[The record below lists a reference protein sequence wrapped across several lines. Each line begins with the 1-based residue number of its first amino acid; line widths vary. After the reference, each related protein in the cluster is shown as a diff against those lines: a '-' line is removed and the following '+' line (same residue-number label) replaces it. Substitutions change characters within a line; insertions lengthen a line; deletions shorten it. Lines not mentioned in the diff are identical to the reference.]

1 MLSSI
6 ILPCLRQDLSTL
18 PVPILCYQKAQR
30 CAIHLSSTLNTKRAG
45 RHKTSPKRDKPLT
58 YEQWQRPD
66 MIGVRKSW
74 NTFSTSGLIDGIR
87 TAETSHEDVFIRK
100 FLTGTWPRMLASDA
114 LIKRRQNQI
123 FISFIA
129 LRVLNPQRMYFL
141 IGFTEEVL
149 SYVLK
154 SPVKLEIQTVADE
167 ENVVYKYI

>member
-1 MLSSI
+1 
-6 ILPCLRQDLSTL
+6 
-18 PVPILCYQKAQR
+18 
-30 CAIHLSSTLNTKRAG
+30 
-45 RHKTSPKRDKPLT
+45 
-58 YEQWQRPD
+58 